1 MGRERFYEHTNIYAI
16 EEGMSN
22 IGFYEVH
29 DAYWKEMRKNID
41 EAFEAH
47 DVESLLNIFHDFR
60 FQTFC
65 RPTSEF
71 AEFFMG
77 MEIFEEELLYEENK
91 TIFEN
96 CDKLENMIEKLTEVK
111 YALLRVEF
119 SEGEEVYTHLINVI
133 ERYEISATFLR
144 MMVNYI
150 NYQKTKISLILGK
163 FLMNCGLL
171 RYAQAL
177 LINAK
182 DNNGTD
188 HT

>member
-1 MGRERFYEHTNIYAI
+1 
-16 EEGMSN
+16 
-22 IGFYEVH
+22 
-29 DAYWKEMRKNID
+29 
-41 EAFEAH
+41 
-47 DVESLLNIFHDFR
+47 
-60 FQTFC
+60 
-65 RPTSEF
+65 
-71 AEFFMG
+71 MG
-77 MEIFEEELLYEENK
+77 MEIFEEELLYEEN
-91 TIFEN
+91 ILIIEN
-96 CDKLENMIEKLTEVK
+96 CNKLEDMVGKLTEVK

-119 SEGEEVYTHLINVI
+119 SEGEESYTHLIHVI
-133 ERYEISATFLR
+133 EQYEISATFLR

-150 NYQKTKISLILGK
+150 NDQKTKISLVLGK